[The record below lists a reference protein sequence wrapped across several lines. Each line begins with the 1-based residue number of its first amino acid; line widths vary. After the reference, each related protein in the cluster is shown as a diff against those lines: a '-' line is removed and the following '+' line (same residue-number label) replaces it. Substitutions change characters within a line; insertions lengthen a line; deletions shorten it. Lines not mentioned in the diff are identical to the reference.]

1 MENKSLLI
9 KILVPVLIVAVL
21 GGMWLIKN
29 RQDISEDSETTQAS
43 QSDTQTFEY
52 IPPKQIHRKRKETP

>member
-1 MENKSLLI
+1 MEKKSLLI

-43 QSDTQTFEY
+43 QSDTDFPEQL
-52 IPPKQIHRKRKETP
+52 P